1 MRLRSAG
8 SLSPLLCAL
17 ALIALTPKF
26 ATAQYSQPSLAKQYE
41 SGWENDRVRV
51 RTISIDPGAQARL
64 QDDADRVLV
73 FLTADLQGRLPEA
86 EAVWQP
92 AGARDLENHGSA
104 RVEAVLIEL
113 KNVATSPAGGT
124 PPEAL
129 PVTGAV
135 DSRLLIDNSHVLVVK
150 QRYSLSG
157 YAPGPW
163 HFHPQGAVVVYLRGG
178 YTWQPHA
185 GWGPYRVRRGDIDVV
200 PANALH
206 AFSNAGS
213 DPLEFLVIFPK

>member
-1 MRLRSAG
+1 MRLHSPG
-8 SLSPLLCAL
+8 SLSLLFCAL
-17 ALIALTPKF
+17 ALIVLAQGF
-26 ATAQYSQPSLAKQYE
+26 VAAQYGQPSLSTRYE
-41 SGWENDRVRV
+41 SGWENERVRV
-51 RTISIDPGAQARL
+51 RTISIEPGAQARV

-86 EAVWQP
+86 EAIWQP
-92 AGARDLENHGSA
+92 AGTRDLENRGIA

-113 KNVATSPAGGT
+113 KSVPTSPVGGT

-129 PVTGAV
+129 PATGAV
-135 DSRLLIDNSHVLVVK
+135 DSRLLIDNSRVLVVK

-163 HFHPQGAVVVYLRGG
+163 HFHPQGAVVVYLREG
-178 YTWQPHA
+178 YTWLPYT
-185 GWGPYRVRRGDIDVV
+185 GSGPYRVRRGEIDVV
-200 PANALH
+200 PANSLH
-206 AFSNAGS
+206 TFVNAGS